1 MNGTVISTHMGKSSI
16 ASNFKYLKFLFYSIK
31 NMLLRGCYLR
41 NCDFALCL
49 VVYVGNESK
58 IMKNAKKAPKKISN
72 IMRKMN
78 YMLYTVFAMQ
88 FIIIVT
94 FASLSISW
102 MKDNPQTLEF
112 LK

>member
-1 MNGTVISTHMGKSSI
+1 
-16 ASNFKYLKFLFYSIK
+16 
-31 NMLLRGCYLR
+31 MLLRGCFLR
-41 NCDFALCL
+41 NSEYALAL

-72 IMRKMN
+72 IMKKMN

-94 FASLSISW
+94 FASLSINW
-102 MKDNPQTLEF
+102 MKENPSTLDFFKYFFYIFKNYSLKKDTNF
-112 LK
+112 LRWFV